1 MASNYL
7 ANVTDGYGI
16 TPPITVSLALQAS
29 AFIDAY
35 LKRPEGLLYNIDA
48 NGNPC
53 SMASATPEL
62 TFTLSGP
69 ISPGTKVV
77 ATVTPAIIKLDYI
90 GEVFVIDNSSAN
102 LREACVVVATNGTNQ
117 VTLGNVQFSH
127 SAGALAQTGLLI
139 TEDRN
144 CPSKRS
150 IIRVAKGPIVNVLSL
165 LGRFAYGRRSDQV
178 GGLYQEMN
186 LLAAVQTFGGP
197 PQWIPIQLA
206 QCSWSN
212 ATGEIWIPASVLLA
226 YYSDVRARYI
236 AGYAD
241 VPEPIVAATIS
252 VASGISQAG
261 GALAGQIKMLAA
273 GNSKI
278 ERFGASILDDDTRRL
293 LDPFKAKTMF

>member
-16 TPPITVSLALQAS
+16 TPPITVSLATQAS
-29 AFIDAY
+29 AFVDAY

-53 SMASATPEL
+53 SMVSATPEL
-62 TFTLSGP
+62 TYTLSGS
-69 ISPGTKVV
+69 ISPGTNVV
-77 ATVTPAIIKLDYI
+77 ATVTPALIKSFTV
-90 GEVFVIDNSSAN
+90 GEVFVLENSSST
-102 LREACVVVATNGTNQ
+102 LREACLVVSTIGNNQ
-117 VTLGNVQFSH
+117 VTLGSVQFAH
-127 SAGALAQTGLLI
+127 SSGAIAQTGLTI

-165 LGRFAYGRRSDQV
+165 LGRYAYGRRSDQV

-197 PQWIPIQLA
+197 PQWIPIPLA
-206 QCSWSN
+206 QCDWSN
-212 ATGEIWIPASVLLA
+212 STDELWIPAGLLLA
-226 YYSDVRARYI
+226 YYSDVRVRYI
-236 AGYAD
+236 AGYI
-241 VPEPIVAATIS
+241 VPPDPIVSATIS
-252 VASGISQAG
+252 IAAGISQSG
-261 GALAGQIKMLAA
+261 GLSGQIKSLAA

-278 ERFGASILDDDTRRL
+278 ERFGASVLDDETRRV
-293 LDPFKAKTMF
+293 LDPYKAKTMF